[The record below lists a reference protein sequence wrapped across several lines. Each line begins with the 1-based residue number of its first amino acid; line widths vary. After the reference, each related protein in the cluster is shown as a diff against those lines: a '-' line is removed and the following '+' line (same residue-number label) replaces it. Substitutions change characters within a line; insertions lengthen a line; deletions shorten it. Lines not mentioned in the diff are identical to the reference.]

1 MRFLVATVFGAAALV
16 AMMLP
21 AGASAA
27 PSVRYG
33 IQDDAWLAAGPGTLS
48 ERVAALDRLGAD
60 VVRFTID
67 WNDAEPAKGRYAW
80 GSADAVLPALRA
92 RGIRALVTLNGTPRW
107 ANGGALPNVAPR
119 NGADFARF
127 ARAAA
132 QRYPWVRDWSIW
144 NEPNQ
149 ARFLRPASPRTY
161 VRKLLNPAYGALK
174 AANPANRVAGGET
187 APRGN
192 VGGLSPV
199 AWIRGMKAAGARLD
213 AYAHHPYP
221 TSRFETPS
229 RGGCAHCDTITMATL
244 DRLLGETAR
253 AWPGKR
259 VWLTEYGYQTNPP
272 DRLLGV
278 SPAAQARYLAE
289 AALLAYRAA
298 RVDVLI
304 HYLVHDE
311 ADLGRFQ
318 SGLYNA
324 AGKPKPS
331 ASAFPLPLASSGRG
345 TLWGQVRPRRGRQPY
360 RLQLLRRGGATAW
373 LGGVRWT
380 DARGFLTASVP
391 RGSTVRLYSVRDRA
405 FGVPVVAR

>member
-1 MRFLVATVFGAAALV
+1 MRFFVAAAL
-16 AMMLP
+16 AALMLP

-33 IQDDAWLAAGPGTLS
+33 IQDDAWLAAGPGALS
-48 ERVAALDRLGAD
+48 ERVSALDRLGVD
-60 VVRFTID
+60 VVRYTIH
-67 WNDAEPAKGRYAW
+67 WNEAEPAKGRYAW

-92 RGIRALVTLNGTPRW
+92 RGIRALVTLTGTPAW
-107 ANGGALPNVAPR
+107 ANGGRAANVAPR
-119 NGADFARF
+119 NGGDFARF
-127 ARAAA
+127 ATAAA
-132 QRYPWVRDWSIW
+132 RRYPWVREWSIW

-161 VRKLLNPAYGALK
+161 VRTLLNPAYAALK
-174 AANPANRVAGGET
+174 ARNRANRVAGGET

-192 VGGLSPV
+192 GGLSPV

-229 RGGCAHCDTITMATL
+229 AGGCAHCDTITMATL
-244 DRLLGETAR
+244 DRLLRETAR
-253 AWPGKR
+253 AWPGAR

-278 SPAAQARYLAE
+278 SPNAQARFLAE
-289 AALLAYRAA
+289 AALGAYRAA
-298 RVDVLI
+298 RVDMLI

-311 ADLGRFQ
+311 ADVGRFQ
-318 SGLYNA
+318 SGLFRA
-324 AGKPKPS
+324 DGTPKPS

-360 RLQLLRRGGATAW
+360 RLQLVRGGTTSW
-373 LGGVRWT
+373 LGGVRFT
-380 DARGFLTASVP
+380 DSRGFLAASVP
-391 RGSTVRLYSVRDRA
+391 RGSIVRLYSVRDRA
-405 FGVPVVAR
+405 FGVPVLAR